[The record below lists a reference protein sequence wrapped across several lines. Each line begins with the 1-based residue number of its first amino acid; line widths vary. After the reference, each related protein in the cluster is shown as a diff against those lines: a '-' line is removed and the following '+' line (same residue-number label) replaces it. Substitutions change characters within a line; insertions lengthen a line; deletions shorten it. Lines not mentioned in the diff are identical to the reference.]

1 MSMVRRELT
10 LLFGLLSFNVGM
22 FTLNNYVAAKYL
34 VDDKEYLVFI
44 IYPVLFFL
52 GLGILIKLWTD
63 DEKDNEDIE

>member
-1 MSMVRRELT
+1 
-10 LLFGLLSFNVGM
+10 M